1 MKVAAAA
8 YPIDWH
14 NRWNDYVGKLRVWV
28 RTASEQGADLI
39 VFPEYGALELASL
52 AEEEN
57 ARDPA
62 RATEAVTARIK
73 DVDELHG
80 SLAREFKLYIC
91 AASGPIRQSVGPTVN
106 RSRLFAPDGRSA
118 AQDKLM
124 PTPAER
130 TEWGVS
136 PGTSARVFETGL
148 GRVGILIGEDVAYPL
163 IARAMVV
170 AGAKLLLVQSASDS
184 PDGFTR
190 MRVAAMARALEGEC
204 AVVHSVMV
212 GDADWQPTFRKSVG
226 LAALY
231 GPAGAGIPDDG
242 VIAAG
247 KPNAA
252 GWVYAD
258 VGTDV
263 VRQVRESGA
272 LRTVQDWDAAAPVLA
287 DVELLELMPPD
298 AEEP

>member
-1 MKVAAAA
+1 
-8 YPIDWH
+8 
-14 NRWNDYVGKLRVWV
+14 
-28 RTASEQGADLI
+28 
-39 VFPEYGALELASL
+39 
-52 AEEEN
+52 
-57 ARDPA
+57 
-62 RATEAVTARIK
+62 
-73 DVDELHG
+73 
-80 SLAREFKLYIC
+80 
-91 AASGPIRQSVGPTVN
+91 
-106 RSRLFAPDGRSA
+106 
-118 AQDKLM
+118 
-124 PTPAER
+124 
-130 TEWGVS
+130 
-136 PGTSARVFETGL
+136 
-148 GRVGILIGEDVAYPL
+148 
-163 IARAMVV
+163 V
-170 AGAKLLLVQSASDS
+170 AGAKLLLAQSASDS

-226 LAALY
+226 LAAIY

-258 VGTDV
+258 VGPDV

-298 AEEP
+298 AEES